1 MMKVPTPRRPLLLF
15 AAAVAAQLLLLAF
28 QVRRENNVRLIRLWS
43 LEALTPVESAGTSAV
58 HWLAGLW
65 TGYLDLHGAREK
77 DRQLRAQ
84 VGELQLQVSRL
95 QGQAAEAKRLAG
107 LLGFRQSHP
116 RLPLLAARVI
126 SANPTLAT
134 RVIYINRGSRS
145 GVQANMGVITPDG
158 VVGKVLEVSPDSAQ
172 VLLISDR
179 ESGVGALLAA
189 DRVQG
194 VAEGTGGPLLRMDYV
209 ENTEKVAI
217 GEQVLTDGLD
227 QIFPKDL
234 PVGTVITAT
243 HSSPFE
249 RIVVK
254 PAAHLDRLEDVL
266 VILERP
272 PAPPA
277 APAADPKIRRLF

>member
-77 DRQLRAQ
+77 DHQLRAE
-84 VGELQLQVSRL
+84 VGQLQLEVNRL

-107 LLGFRQSHP
+107 LLGFRQSQP
-116 RLPLLAARVI
+116 QLPLLAARVI

-179 ESGVGALLAA
+179 ESGVGALLA

-209 ENTEKVAI
+209 ENNEKVAV

-234 PVGTVITAT
+234 PVGTVIAAT

-272 PAPPA
+272 PAPSA